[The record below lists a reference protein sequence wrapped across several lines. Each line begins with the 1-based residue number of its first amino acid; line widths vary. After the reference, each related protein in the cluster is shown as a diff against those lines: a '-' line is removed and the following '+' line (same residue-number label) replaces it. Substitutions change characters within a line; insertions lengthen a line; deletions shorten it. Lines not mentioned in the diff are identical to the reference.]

1 MITKE
6 MNKKKVDRYL
16 TCYWILLSMAL
27 MIIFAWKLFFPL
39 TFYIGIVLSL
49 VSILKLFLKNAVLEY
64 IFYISILVYTILYCL
79 IIPILIFPLS
89 IDDVGFS
96 IFMGMT
102 MITNV
107 IVLIYQFAYR
117 INKIGK
123 T

>member
-64 IFYISILVYTILYCL
+64 IFYISILGYTILYCL

-117 INKIGK
+117 INKISK

>member
-64 IFYISILVYTILYCL
+64 IFYISIFNSSLNFKL
-79 IIPILIFPLS
+79 
-89 IDDVGFS
+89 
-96 IFMGMT
+96 
-102 MITNV
+102 TNK
-107 IVLIYQFAYR
+107 
-117 INKIGK
+117 N
-123 T
+123 

>member
-1 MITKE
+1 